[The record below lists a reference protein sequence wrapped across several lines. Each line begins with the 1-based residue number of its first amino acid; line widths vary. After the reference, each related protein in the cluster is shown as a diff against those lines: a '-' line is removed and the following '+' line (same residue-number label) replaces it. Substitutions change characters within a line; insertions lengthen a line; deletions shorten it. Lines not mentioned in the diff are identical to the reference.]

1 MRRTSLL
8 IVSLLS
14 IGTVIFSFLRTYLL
28 DYFDHTG
35 IALGTMSLVIIVYE
49 MSGSL
54 LNFGGGN
61 ALIKKLTVLDDKNSF
76 IKAFLFKV
84 LTPLFILGGILY
96 LPVSYYFKYD
106 LPSSLVWLVIFV
118 ALLNSMFFS
127 VGISKTENEKAYITQ
142 SLFILVSSIAALV
155 WGIFFTKYNFEYA
168 IYLTC
173 LINLAL
179 LIFLYFR
186 ESIVILSSDL
196 IKLDKEYL
204 KSSVFIYVN
213 SVLAFLYKR
222 ADQVMIVSFLGIKKL
237 AAYYLIFQLTELI
250 RLLPQK
256 FAPIIL
262 RKLTGDNCSGNKNI
276 TRVYFYF
283 SLLASILLYL
293 SIEFINKYFNVDL
306 LEYHTEILLLL
317 LSLVIGS
324 LGSFNS
330 MLCISKDKEKE
341 IFFVNI
347 LVVLVQIC
355 TTLFLIGSYGILGAV
370 IGKCA
375 GLVVGQVGQFTVILK
390 NSLLEIK
397 TEYSKAY
404 FVISSVLLIFMIFK
418 IFEAVNV

>member
-1 MRRTSLL
+1 MKRTSLL

-28 DYFDHTG
+28 DFFDHTG
-35 IALGTMSLVIIVYE
+35 LALGTMSLVIIVYE

-61 ALIKKLTVLDDKNSF
+61 ALIKKLTIIEDKNTF
-76 IKAFLFKV
+76 TKAFLFKV
-84 LTPLFILGGILY
+84 TIPLFIIGSVLY
-96 LPVSYYFKYD
+96 LPVSYYFEYD

-127 VGISKTENEKAYITQ
+127 VGISKGENEKAYITQ
-142 SLFILVSSIAALV
+142 SLFILISSFSTLI
-155 WGIFFTKYNFEYA
+155 WGLFFNQSNFENTV
-168 IYLTC
+168 YLTC
-173 LINLAL
+173 LFNVSAL
-179 LIFLYFR
+179 ILMYFR
-186 ESIVILSSDL
+186 ELVAIISTDL

-204 KSSVFIYVN
+204 KSSIFIYVN

-262 RKLTGDNCSGNKNI
+262 KKLTGANSSGNKNI
-276 TRVYFYF
+276 TRIYFYF
-283 SLLASILLYL
+283 SLFASIVLYF
-293 SIEFINKYFNVDL
+293 SISFINQYFNVDL
-306 LEYHTEILLLL
+306 LAYHTEILLLL

-355 TTLFLIGSYGILGAV
+355 TTLLLIGSYGILGAV

-375 GLVVGQVGQFTVILK
+375 GLIVGQVGQFTVILK

-404 FVISSVLLIFMIFK
+404 FVVSFVLLIFMLFK